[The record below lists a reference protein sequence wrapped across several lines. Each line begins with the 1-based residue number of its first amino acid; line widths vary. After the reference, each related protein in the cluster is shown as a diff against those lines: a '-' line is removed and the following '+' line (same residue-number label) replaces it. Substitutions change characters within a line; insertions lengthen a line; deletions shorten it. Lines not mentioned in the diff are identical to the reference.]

1 METSLLNV
9 VLEATKFFGIRLFDP
24 DDFFE
29 LLWRFILNALVAI
42 LITRYIYYPSHKR
55 RDFVFTFLLF
65 SVVVFFLCHL
75 LSNVKISMGFALGLF
90 AIFGIMRYRTDTV
103 AIREMTYLFVIIG
116 ISVINAL
123 ANKKVSYAEL
133 FFTNFVIIA
142 FVYAFEKMK
151 LLKHESSKIIR
162 MEKIELIK
170 PGNEELLLSDIR
182 ERTGLNI
189 HRYEII
195 RVDFLRDL
203 ADLTVYYY
211 EGITKVNNPKN

>member
-1 METSLLNV
+1 MVTSLLSI
-9 VLEATKFFGIRLFDP
+9 LLDSAKIFGIKLYDSEDFLELF
-24 DDFFE
+24 
-29 LLWRFILNALVAI
+29 WRFVFNAVVAI
-42 LITRYIYYPSHKR
+42 TISRYIYYPSTKR

-65 SVVVFFLCHL
+65 NVVVFLLCHL
-75 LSNVKISMGFALGLF
+75 LANVKISLGFALGLF

-116 ISVINAL
+116 VAVINAL

-142 FVYAFEKMK
+142 FAYAFEKMK
-151 LLKHESSKIIR
+151 ILRHESSKIIR
-162 MEKIELIK
+162 FEKIELIK
-170 PGNEELLLSDIR
+170 PGNEALLINDLK
-182 ERTGLNI
+182 ERTGLNV

-203 ADLTVYYY
+203 ADLNVYFYDDD
-211 EGITKVNNPKN
+211 KK